1 VSRLV
6 LANNTDQNVL
16 LLNDRHLVLEWSP
29 GFERAMDWLENA
41 SELDRGQEALPSTE
55 QLRERLRTGKGLTS
69 PELSVL
75 AGYAKIELA
84 RELTSSDLA
93 DDPWFKGTLR
103 SYFPRQMSE
112 RFESELDSHPLRR
125 QIICTVVAN
134 DMINLG
140 GITFAFRA
148 KEETT
153 ATAAAVARAFVVAR
167 QAYDLPG
174 IMDKIDALPPNFPS
188 DQAAELAIHMRRVL
202 DRATR
207 WYVTH
212 DHRDQPIATALAR
225 IMPTLELLRT
235 RTSDY
240 LRGSDIDRVQGR
252 LAHWDGVG
260 LPRELGLRAADLLES
275 FGLLD
280 ISLISE
286 QVPEPIPIIA
296 DLYYSVFQRINAAGL
311 LLRITDLPRQS
322 RWDTLARAALRDDV
336 YSAVADM
343 AVSVMQASPTPGAG
357 GPDAVERIVAWERG
371 HQEQLARIKDTFAEV
386 TGPGQ
391 VDIASISVALKLLR
405 TLVRQ

>member
-1 VSRLV
+1 
-6 LANNTDQNVL
+6 
-16 LLNDRHLVLEWSP
+16 
-29 GFERAMDWLENA
+29 
-41 SELDRGQEALPSTE
+41 
-55 QLRERLRTGKGLTS
+55 
-69 PELSVL
+69 
-75 AGYAKIELA
+75 
-84 RELTSSDLA
+84 
-93 DDPWFKGTLR
+93 
-103 SYFPRQMSE
+103 
-112 RFESELDSHPLRR
+112 
-125 QIICTVVAN
+125 VVAN

-153 ATAAAVARAFVVAR
+153 ATAAAVARAFMAAR
-167 QAYDLPG
+167 EAFALPW
-174 IMDKIDALPPNFPS
+174 IMDRIDALPPDFPS
-188 DQAAELAIHMRRVL
+188 EQAAELAIHMRRVL

-212 DHRDQPIATALAR
+212 DHRDQPITEALAR
-225 IMPTLELLRT
+225 IVPTLALLRT

-240 LRGSDIDRVQGR
+240 LRGSDVDRVQGR
-252 LAHWDGVG
+252 LAHWDSAG
-260 LPRELGLRAADLLES
+260 LPRDLGVRASDLLES

-280 ISLISE
+280 ISLVSE
-286 QVPEPIPIIA
+286 QVHEPIPTIA
-296 DLYYSVFQRINAAGL
+296 DLYYAVFQRIDAAGL
-311 LLRITDLPRQS
+311 LLRITDLPRES
-322 RWDTLARAALRDDV
+322 RWETLARAALRDDV

-343 AVSVMQASPTPGAG
+343 TVSVMQSSPAPGAG